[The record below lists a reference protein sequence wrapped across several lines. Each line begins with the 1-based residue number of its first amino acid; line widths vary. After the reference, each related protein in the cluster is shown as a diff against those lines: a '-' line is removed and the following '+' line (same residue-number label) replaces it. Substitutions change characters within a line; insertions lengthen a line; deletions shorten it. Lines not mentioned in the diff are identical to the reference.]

1 MEMAAE
7 LRSANVGAET
17 YLEPKKMGAQ
27 LGYASKKGFRVAIIA
42 GSQEFE
48 SNTVVVKDL
57 STGVQTSVTRTSLVQ
72 EVSRV
77 LESKT

>member
-1 MEMAAE
+1 MTGKICLVQE
-7 LRSANVGAET
+7 LFNKA
-17 YLEPKKMGAQ
+17 
-27 LGYASKKGFRVAIIA
+27 A